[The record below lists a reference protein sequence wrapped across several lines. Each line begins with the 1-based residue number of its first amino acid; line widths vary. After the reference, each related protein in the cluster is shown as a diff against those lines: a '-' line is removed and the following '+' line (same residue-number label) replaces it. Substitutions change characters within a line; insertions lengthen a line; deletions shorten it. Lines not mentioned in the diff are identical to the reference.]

1 MMFAQLEEGRF
12 NPAAILNRFEDDERQ
27 REAAMILNT
36 NILDDSALE
45 SDREKALNEAV
56 INIRRNSLE
65 MRSRSAADLNELQKI
80 IAEQAGLKNLHI
92 SLR

>member
-1 MMFAQLEEGRF
+1 
-12 NPAAILNRFEDDERQ
+12 
-27 REAAMILNT
+27 MILNT

-65 MRSRSAADLNELQKI
+65 MRSRSAADLNELQNI

-92 SLR
+92 SLK

>member
-1 MMFAQLEEGRF
+1 
-12 NPAAILNRFEDDERQ
+12 
-27 REAAMILNT
+27 MILNT

-92 SLR
+92 SLK

>member
-27 REAAMILNT
+27 RDAAMILNT

-92 SLR
+92 SLK